1 LLSKEGKNYCDAVLN
16 ELEKNTIY
24 IHRMQ
29 LWLAIALPAY
39 ADLEWQC
46 SMTELAIEQ
55 NPTHGFTAPSEG
67 GEVQAGNPLPI
78 GGAHQYGDGVNFVLF
93 SRHATR
99 IRLEFYRNASD
110 SSPSKIID
118 LDPAR
123 HRTGD
128 VWHVWVRGIPSGQL
142 YGYRI
147 EGPYQPEEGHRFNP
161 HKLLLDPFARA
172 LACVEDWDFSAAR
185 GYDSSSS
192 LTDLS
197 ISTVDNAGTTPKCIF
212 TNDHFDWEMDS
223 PPKHSASDTVIYE
236 THVRGL
242 TIHPS
247 SGVAHPGTFTGLT
260 EKIPYLQDLG
270 VTAIELM
277 PVLEFNENE
286 SIRLNPVTGEK
297 LKNYWGYN
305 PVAYFAPKE
314 SYSIDGSH
322 RRQTVEF
329 REMVKAFH
337 RAGIE
342 VILDIV
348 LNHTAEGNETGPTI
362 SLRGIENSIFYMLQ
376 ENGRRYYKDFTGVGN
391 TLNANHPIVRQFVM
405 LVLRHWVMHM
415 HVDGFRFDL
424 ASVLGRDEHGNI
436 LRNAPLLEEIAED
449 PILRDVK
456 LIAEAWDAGGAYQV
470 GSFSTQR
477 WTEWN
482 GRFRDDV
489 RRFWIGDAGM
499 MGSFAS
505 RICGSSDLYQ
515 ASGKGP
521 ASSLNFVT
529 SHDGFTLNDLV
540 SYKQKH
546 NDENGEYGRDG
557 IDANYSDNCGAEG
570 PSDDAVVEGM
580 RNRLIKTFLL
590 TLFISRGVPMLLG
603 GDEFRRTQRGNN
615 NAYCQDNAVS
625 WFDWSLVEKHKEI
638 RRFTR
643 GMIAFRRTHSV
654 LRREVFYTDADIKWF
669 APNGATPDWMDQ
681 RQKSFACLILGNG
694 EPDLLLMFNADTRS
708 VDFSIPALPASKIWR
723 LAVDTSR
730 TAPDDLYETG
740 NEPSMQ
746 GQISFR
752 VEPRSSAILLTDG

>member
-1 LLSKEGKNYCDAVLN
+1 MSVTE
-16 ELEKNTIY
+16 
-24 IHRMQ
+24 
-29 LWLAIALPAY
+29 PA
-39 ADLEWQC
+39 
-46 SMTELAIEQ
+46 TEQ
-55 NPTHGFTAPSEG
+55 NLADGLAEPSEVG
-67 GEVQAGNPLPI
+67 DVQAGNPLPI
-78 GGAHQYGDGVNFVLF
+78 GGAHQQGNGVNFVLF
-93 SRHATR
+93 SRHATGV
-99 IRLEFYRNASD
+99 RLELYQKADD
-110 SSPSKIID
+110 SSPSRVIAF
-118 LDPAR
+118 DPVR

-128 VWHVWVRGIPSGQL
+128 VWHVWVRGIPGGQL
-142 YGYRI
+142 YGYRV
-147 EGPYQPEEGHRFNP
+147 EGPYLPDEGHRFNP
-161 HKLLLDPFARA
+161 HKLLLDPYARA
-172 LACVEDWDFSAAR
+172 IAGVENWDFLAAR

-197 ISTVDNAGTTPKCIF
+197 FSTVDDAGTTPKCIF

-236 THVRGL
+236 THVRGF

-247 SGVAHPGTFTGLT
+247 SKAERPGTFIGLT

-270 VTAIELM
+270 VTAVELM

-286 SIRLNPVTGEK
+286 SNRLNPTTGER

-305 PVAYFAPKE
+305 HVAFFAPKL
-314 SYSIDGSH
+314 SYSTGGPH
-322 RRQTVEF
+322 GQQTREF

-348 LNHTAEGNETGPTI
+348 LNHTAEGDELGPTI

-376 ENGRRYYKDFTGVGN
+376 ENGCRYYKNFSGVGN
-391 TLNANHPIVRQFVM
+391 TLNANHPVVREFVRN
-405 LVLRHWVMHM
+405 VLRYWVMHM

-436 LRNAPLLEEIAED
+436 LRNSPLLEGIAED

-456 LIAEAWDAGGAYQV
+456 IIAEAWDAGGAYQV
-470 GSFSTQR
+470 GSFSTRR

-489 RRFWIGDAGM
+489 RRFWVGDGGM

-515 ASGKGP
+515 GSGKGP

-529 SHDGFTLNDLV
+529 CHDGFTLNDLV

-546 NDENGEYGRDG
+546 NDENGEFGRDG
-557 IDANYSDNCGAEG
+557 TDANYSDNCGVEG
-570 PSDDAVVEGM
+570 PSQDPGVEGM
-580 RNRLIKTFLL
+580 RNRLIKNFLL

-615 NAYCQDNAVS
+615 NAYCQDNEVS
-625 WFDWSLVEKHKEI
+625 WFDWSLLETHKESQ
-638 RRFTR
+638 RFTR
-643 GMIAFRRTHSV
+643 GMIAFRKAHRV
-654 LRREVFYTDADIKWF
+654 LRRETFYTDTDIKWF
-669 APNGATPDWMDQ
+669 APNGAPPDWADQ
-681 RQKSFACLILGNG
+681 RQKSFAGLILGRTD
-694 EPDLLLMFNADTRS
+694 PDLFLLFNADTRS
-708 VDFSIPALPASKIWR
+708 VDFSIPALPAGKIWR

-730 TAPDDLYETG
+730 TAPDDFFDSG
-740 NEPSMQ
+740 KGPSMQ
-746 GQISFR
+746 GQIGFR
-752 VEPRSSAILLTDG
+752 LEPRSSAILLSDGGEVLRDN

>member
-1 LLSKEGKNYCDAVLN
+1 MRTEF
-16 ELEKNTIY
+16 EKNTIY

-29 LWLAIALPAY
+29 LRLAIALPAY

-55 NPTHGFTAPSEG
+55 NPTNGFTAPSEE

-110 SSPSKIID
+110 SSPTKIID

-172 LACVEDWDFSAAR
+172 LACVDDWDFSAAR
-185 GYDSSSS
+185 GYDSSSR

-197 ISTVDNAGTTPKCIF
+197 ISTIDNAGTTPKCIF

-242 TIHPS
+242 TIHLS

-286 SIRLNPVTGEK
+286 SLRLNPVTGEK

-391 TLNANHPIVRQFVM
+391 TLNANHPIVREFVM
-405 LVLRHWVMHM
+405 LVLRYWVMHM

-436 LRNAPLLEEIAED
+436 LRNAPLLEDIAED

-505 RICGSSDLYQ
+505 RISGSSDLYQ
-515 ASGKGP
+515 GSGKGP
-521 ASSLNFVT
+521 GSSLNFIT
-529 SHDGFTLNDLV
+529 SHDGFTVNDLV
-540 SYKQKH
+540 SYRQKH
-546 NDENGEYGRDG
+546 NDENGEYSRDG
-557 IDANYSDNCGAEG
+557 TDANYSENCGVEG
-570 PSDDAVVEGM
+570 PSDDPVVERM
-580 RNRLIKTFLL
+580 RNRLIKNFLL
-590 TLFISRGVPMLLG
+590 TLFVSRGVPMLLG

-615 NAYCQDNAVS
+615 NAYCQDNEVS
-625 WFDWSLVEKHKEI
+625 WFDWSLVEKHKEVQ
-638 RRFTR
+638 RFTR
-643 GMIAFRRTHSV
+643 GMIAFRRAHPV
-654 LRREVFYTDADIKWF
+654 LRREDFYTDADIKWF
-669 APNGATPDWMDQ
+669 APSGAIPNWTDQ
-681 RQKSFACLILGNG
+681 RQKSFACLILGQR
-694 EPDLLLMFNADTRS
+694 EPDLFLMFNADTRP

-723 LAVDTSR
+723 LAADTSR
-730 TAPDDLYETG
+730 TAPDDLYEAG
-740 NEPSMQ
+740 KELSMQ

-752 VEPRSSAILLTDG
+752 AEPRSSAILLTDG

>member
-1 LLSKEGKNYCDAVLN
+1 MAEVAIKQN
-16 ELEKNTIY
+16 ESGTLE
-24 IHRMQ
+24 
-29 LWLAIALPAY
+29 
-39 ADLEWQC
+39 
-46 SMTELAIEQ
+46 
-55 NPTHGFTAPSEG
+55 APFER
-67 GEVQAGNPLPI
+67 GEVQAGSPLPI

-99 IRLEFYRNASD
+99 VRLELYRHADD
-110 SSPSKIID
+110 SSPTKVLD

-128 VWHVWVRGIPSGQL
+128 IWHVWLRGIPAGQL

-147 EGPYQPEEGHRFNP
+147 EGPYEPEQGHRFNP

-172 LACVEDWDFSAAR
+172 IACVEDWDFSAAR

-192 LTDLS
+192 LSDLS
-197 ISTVDNAGTTPKCIF
+197 ISTVDDAGTTPKCIF
-212 TNDHFDWEMDS
+212 TNDHFDWEIDA

-236 THVRGL
+236 THVRGF
-242 TIHPS
+242 TIHS
-247 SGVAHPGTFTGLT
+247 SSEVAHPGTFMGLT
-260 EKIPYLQDLG
+260 EKIPYLRDLG

-286 SIRLNPVTGEK
+286 SNRLNPITKEK
-297 LKNYWGYN
+297 LSDYWGYN
-305 PVAYFAPKE
+305 PAAFFAPKQ
-314 SYSIDGSH
+314 SYSVAGPH
-322 RRQTVEF
+322 RRQTLEF

-376 ENGRRYYKDFTGVGN
+376 EKDRRYYKDFTGTGN
-391 TLNANHPIVRQFVM
+391 TLNANHPIVREFVM
-405 LVLRHWVMHM
+405 LVLRYWVMHM

-436 LRNAPLLEEIAED
+436 LRNAPLLESIAED

-470 GSFSTQR
+470 GSFSTKR
-477 WTEWN
+477 WMEWN

-489 RRFWIGDAGM
+489 RRFWIGDDGM
-499 MGSFAS
+499 MGLFAS

-515 ASGKGP
+515 RSGKGP
-521 ASSLNFVT
+521 GSSLNFVT

-546 NDENGEYGRDG
+546 NHENGEFGRDG
-557 IDANYSDNCGAEG
+557 SDANYSDNCGVEG
-570 PSDDAVVEGM
+570 PSDDPAVEGM
-580 RNRLIKTFLL
+580 RNRLIKNFLL
-590 TLFISRGVPMLLG
+590 TLFIARGIPMLLG

-615 NAYCQDNAVS
+615 NAYCQDNEVS
-625 WFDWSLVEKHKEI
+625 WFDWSLVGKHKEI
-638 RRFTR
+638 QRFTR
-643 GMIAFRRTHSV
+643 GMIAFRRAHPV
-654 LRREVFYTDADIKWF
+654 LRKEVFYTDTDIKWF
-669 APNGATPDWMDQ
+669 APNGGVPHWTDE
-681 RQKSFACLILGNG
+681 RQKSFACLILGRT
-694 EPDLLLMFNADTRS
+694 EPDLFLMFNADARP
-708 VDFSIPALPASKIWR
+708 VDFSIPALPDRRIWR

-730 TAPDDLYETG
+730 SAPDDLFEAG
-740 NEPSMQ
+740 REPSTQ

-752 VEPRSSAILLTDG
+752 VEPRSSAVLLTDEGEVPSEN

>member
-1 LLSKEGKNYCDAVLN
+1 MSL
-16 ELEKNTIY
+16 
-24 IHRMQ
+24 
-29 LWLAIALPAY
+29 
-39 ADLEWQC
+39 
-46 SMTELAIEQ
+46 TELATKEK
-55 NPTHGFTAPSEG
+55 PAGGFVASPEESDI
-67 GEVQAGNPLPI
+67 QAGYPLPI
-78 GGAHQYGDGVNFVLF
+78 GGTHQQGDGVNFVLF

-99 IRLEFYRNASD
+99 VRLELYQHPDD
-110 SSPSKIID
+110 SSATRIID
-118 LDPAR
+118 LDPIC

-128 VWHVWVRGIPSGQL
+128 IWHIWVRGIAVGQL

-161 HKLLLDPFARA
+161 HKLLLDPYARA
-172 LACVEDWDFSAAR
+172 IAGVGNWDFSAAR
-185 GYDSSSS
+185 GYDSSSR

-197 ISTVDNAGTTPKCIF
+197 FSIVDNAATTPKSIVTRDDF
-212 TNDHFDWEMDS
+212 EWEMDS

-236 THVRGL
+236 THVRGF

-247 SGVAHPGTFTGLT
+247 SGAVHPGTYAGLT

-286 SIRLNPVTGEK
+286 SQLLNPITGAR

-305 PVAYFAPKE
+305 PVAYFAPKQ
-314 SYSIDGSH
+314 SYSFEGSH
-322 RRQTVEF
+322 WQQTVEF

-348 LNHTAEGNETGPTI
+348 LNHTAENDELGPTI
-362 SLRGIENSIFYMLQ
+362 CLRGLENSIFYMLQ
-376 ENGRRYYKDFTGVGN
+376 ENKRYYRDFTGVGN
-391 TLNANHPIVRQFVM
+391 TLNANHPVVRELVTS
-405 LVLRHWVMHM
+405 VLRYWVMHM

-424 ASVLGRDEHGNI
+424 ASVLGRDEQGNI
-436 LRNAPLLEEIAED
+436 LRDAPLLEDVAED

-456 LIAEAWDAGGAYQV
+456 IIAEAWDAGGAYQV
-470 GSFSTQR
+470 GSFSTKR

-489 RRFWIGDAGM
+489 RRFWVGDAGM

-515 ASGKGP
+515 ISGKGP

-546 NDENGEYGRDG
+546 NDENGEFGHDG
-557 IDANYSDNCGAEG
+557 TDANYSGNCGVEG
-570 PSDDAVVEGM
+570 PSEDPAVEGM
-580 RNRLIKTFLL
+580 RNRLIKNFLL
-590 TLFISRGVPMLLG
+590 TLFISRGVPMMLG

-615 NAYCQDNAVS
+615 NAYCQDNEVS
-625 WFDWSLVEKHKEI
+625 WFDWSLLEKHKEI
-638 RRFTR
+638 HRFTR
-643 GMIAFRRTHSV
+643 GMIAFRRTHPV
-654 LRREVFYTDADIKWF
+654 LRTENFYTDSEIKWF
-669 APNGATPDWMDQ
+669 APNGGTPGWADP
-681 RQKSFACLILGNG
+681 RQKSFACLI
-694 EPDLLLMFNADTRS
+694 
-708 VDFSIPALPASKIWR
+708 
-723 LAVDTSR
+723 
-730 TAPDDLYETG
+730 
-740 NEPSMQ
+740 
-746 GQISFR
+746 
-752 VEPRSSAILLTDG
+752 

>member
-1 LLSKEGKNYCDAVLN
+1 
-16 ELEKNTIY
+16 
-24 IHRMQ
+24 
-29 LWLAIALPAY
+29 
-39 ADLEWQC
+39 
-46 SMTELAIEQ
+46 MTEVAIEQ
-55 NPTHGFTAPSEG
+55 NPANGFAGPSEK
-67 GEVQAGNPLPI
+67 GEVEAGDPLPI
-78 GGAHQYGDGVNFVLF
+78 GGAHQNGDGVNFVLF

-99 IRLEFYRNASD
+99 VRLEFYQNAGD
-110 SSPSKIID
+110 PSPTKIID

-172 LACVEDWDFSAAR
+172 LARVEDWDFSAAR

-197 ISTVDNAGTTPKCIF
+197 ISTIDNAGTTPKCIF

-223 PPKHSASDTVIYE
+223 PPKHSGSDTVIYE

-314 SYSIDGSH
+314 SYSIGGSH

-329 REMVKAFH
+329 REMVKTFH
-337 RAGIE
+337 HAGIE

-405 LVLRHWVMHM
+405 LVLRYWVMHM

-436 LRNAPLLEEIAED
+436 LRNAPLLEDIAED

-499 MGSFAS
+499 MGLFAS
-505 RICGSSDLYQ
+505 RISGSSDLYQ
-515 ASGKGP
+515 GSGKGP
-521 ASSLNFVT
+521 GSSLNFIT

-540 SYKQKH
+540 SYRQKH
-546 NDENGEYGRDG
+546 NDENGEYSRDG
-557 IDANYSDNCGAEG
+557 TDANYSENCGVEG
-570 PSDDAVVEGM
+570 PSDDPVVEGM
-580 RNRLIKTFLL
+580 RNRLIKNFLL
-590 TLFISRGVPMLLG
+590 TLVVSRGVPMLLG

-615 NAYCQDNAVS
+615 NAYCQDNEVS

-638 RRFTR
+638 QRFTR
-643 GMIAFRRTHSV
+643 GMIAFRRAHPV
-654 LRREVFYTDADIKWF
+654 LRREDFYTDADIKWF
-669 APNGATPDWMDQ
+669 APNGAIPNWTDQ
-681 RQKSFACLILGNG
+681 RQKSFACLILGQR
-694 EPDLLLMFNADTRS
+694 EPDLFLMFNADTRS

-723 LAVDTSR
+723 LAVDTFR
-730 TAPDDLYETG
+730 IAPDDLYEAG
-740 NEPSMQ
+740 KEPSMQ